1 MSDRE
6 DLHSTKSVLLTM
18 TFESGN
24 SASKTPLKMPS
35 DEENLGVLKVTC
47 GLDGAH
53 PLPEPSL
60 QVSPKGLE
68 DVPVPNSLPEARVY
82 DQVEPSVLYDLLTP

>member
-6 DLHSTKSVLLTM
+6 DLHSTQSVLLTM
-18 TFESGN
+18 TSETGN

-60 QVSPKGLE
+60 QVSPKGLG
-68 DVPVPNSLPEARVY
+68 DVPIPNSLPEARVY
-82 DQVEPSVLYDLLTP
+82 DQVAPSVLYNLLTP